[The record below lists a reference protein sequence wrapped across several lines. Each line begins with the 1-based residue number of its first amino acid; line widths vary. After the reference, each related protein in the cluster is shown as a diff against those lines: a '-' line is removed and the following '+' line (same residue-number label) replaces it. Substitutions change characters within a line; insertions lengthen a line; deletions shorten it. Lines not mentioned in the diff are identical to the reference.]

1 MVIIRVGLAARPS
14 QLGNIPLGNTS
25 ADHTSSAER
34 RRRMQVHITTL
45 TESKVEHGQRQ
56 PMDMASPTSTQN
68 GPSEIKV
75 DGGGVMMLPL

>member
-1 MVIIRVGLAARPS
+1 
-14 QLGNIPLGNTS
+14 
-25 ADHTSSAER
+25 
-34 RRRMQVHITTL
+34 MQVHITTL